1 MSQEYIDM
9 PEEDRRCHTEV
20 LDRARHFS
28 AARHFRSAR
37 QG

>member
-9 PEEDRRCHTEV
+9 PEEDRRCHTDV
-20 LDRARHFS
+20 LDS
-28 AARHFRSAR
+28 ARHFRLAR